1 MFYVVVNGNTQLKW
15 LPNEKNMLIFYK
27 IHFKYCRVNLM
38 KLLYA
43 MSAQIF
49 FFKVNLNTL
58 KVRVLITLTFHYQLS
73 FEMVILFK
81 ILIYMS
87 CPLTLLPFHYPI
99 ILHCISN
106 FIPMASSSRKVMM
119 YYHPFWVSIL
129 NPTKVKFW
137 CLCHLLYIICF
148 QPHIL

>member
-1 MFYVVVNGNTQLKW
+1 MAAKWKKYVNFLQNPFQILSCQF
-15 LPNEKNMLIFYK
+15 NEITICNECSDF
-27 IHFKYCRVNLM
+27 
-38 KLLYA
+38 
-43 MSAQIF
+43 F

-58 KVRVLITLTFHYQLS
+58 KVRVLITLTFHYQPS
-73 FEMVILFK
+73 FETVILFK

-87 CPLTLLPFHYPI
+87 CPSTFLPFHYPI

-106 FIPMASSSRKVMM
+106 FIPMASSSRKAMM
-119 YYHPFWVSIL
+119 YCHPFWVSIL